1 MIALAPWQSLLD
13 AIGWVLAQ
21 IYDLIPNYGLSIIIL
36 TIVIRLLLLPLGI
49 KQIKSMQHMQA
60 IQPKLKELQKKH
72 KGNKQKIQEEQ
83 MRLYKEA
90 GVNPLGGCLPLLLQ
104 FPILIAMYSV
114 LRAPVPNAD
123 YNPDAPAGSP
133 ESVEYVN
140 NHLPTDSQ
148 LYADLTQ
155 HNQSGEMFGFMNLQC
170 SLLQAG
176 SQVEVPNRAGEPS
189 GEIIDCGDARF
200 PDVIPYVV
208 LLLLMI
214 GSTFYQQ
221 QQMQKASPP
230 GSQTSQQQAIMRVM
244 PLMFAFFGLSF
255 PAGLVL
261 YWTTSNIFQIG
272 QQYALLRAGHIGPD
286 ALEKRIEE
294 QRARAA
300 ARGGEPEKEGFMQR
314 LMAKAESAQEQRD
327 VQTGKKPPP
336 RKKPASGG
344 SRSAGSKPTGQKPTS
359 QKPTNKKPPGKG
371 PAPGNQLGKPTDED
385 QR

>member
-1 MIALAPWQSLLD
+1 VIAFAPWQMLLD

-21 IYDLIPNYGLSIIIL
+21 IYSVIPNYGLSIIIL
-36 TIVIRLLLLPLGI
+36 TLVIKLLLLPLGI

-123 YNPDAPAGSP
+123 FDPAAAPGTP
-133 ESVEYVN
+133 ESVQYTN
-140 NHLPTDSQ
+140 NHLPTDST
-148 LYADLTQ
+148 LYADLTT
-155 HNQSGEMFGFMNLQC
+155 HNQSGEMFAFMNLQC
-170 SLLQAG
+170 SLIQAG
-176 SQVEVPNRAGEPS
+176 SQVEVPNSAGEPS
-189 GEIIDCGDARF
+189 GEVIDCGDSRF
-200 PDVIPYVV
+200 PDVIPYV
-208 LLLLMI
+208 LLLVIMI
-214 GSTFYQQ
+214 GSTYYQQ

-230 GSQTSQQQAIMRVM
+230 GSQSSQQQAIMRVM

-261 YWTTSNIFQIG
+261 YWTTSNLFQIG
-272 QQYALLRAGHIGPD
+272 QQWFLLRAGHIGPD

-294 QRARAA
+294 QKARAA
-300 ARGGEPEKEGFMQR
+300 AKADQPQKEGLMQR
-314 LMAKAESAQEQRD
+314 LMSKAEEAQQQRESRGGGPAKPTSGK
-327 VQTGKKPPP
+327 QSQGRPAPKKKPP
-336 RKKPASGG
+336 G
-344 SRSAGSKPTGQKPTS
+344 
-359 QKPTNKKPPGKG
+359 GKG
-371 PAPGNQLGKPTDED
+371 PAPGNQLNRPPKDEPKD
-385 QR
+385 GETR